1 MKEVPAVRRKEGP
14 DGLVREMA
22 RVNVRDAEAMVL
34 GRKEKAIEKER
45 DKIEMERVWRQ
56 SMNNR

>member
-1 MKEVPAVRRKEGP
+1 VKEVPAVRRKEGP

-45 DKIEMERVWRQ
+45 NKIEMERVWRQ
-56 SMNNR
+56 SMNSR